1 MCTLDK
7 KKKAYKLL
15 IYKDSCCN
23 YMNQVVV
30 IFMLH
35 IYYLHSPVTYAST
48 DTESIVCLDF
58 FSFFRTKNEIK

>member
-1 MCTLDK
+1 MMPYESCRRQMCTLDK

-35 IYYLHSPVTYAST
+35 I
-48 DTESIVCLDF
+48 
-58 FSFFRTKNEIK
+58 